1 MRRLIGIGLGLVLLF
16 VGACSDDDDEPET
29 MGGETLTESS
39 TSTTSGTPSN
49 SGAAPTEPPKL
60 KAERVADLEGAL
72 SLAVRPSD
80 NGLYVA
86 QKSGLIRVVRG
97 GRAEPEALVDLTE
110 EVSVGYEQGLLG
122 IAFNPTGDRLYANYT
137 DTAGDT
143 RIVEWEVER
152 NGRVRRASRRE
163 LLFVDQPF
171 TNHNGGH
178 LQFGSDGFL
187 YIALG
192 DGGSG
197 GDPKGNA
204 QRLDTLLGKILRI
217 DPRPDGDKPYRVPAD
232 NPFVGRSGARGEIW
246 AYGLRNPWRFS
257 FDPDG
262 RIWIGDVGQNSVEE
276 VDVSPAGSKG
286 GENYGWSPRE
296 GTRPFRGGE
305 RPAGAID
312 PVHEYPTSEGCAV
325 TGGVVYRGRSIAGL
339 QGTYL
344 FADFCNGEVKG
355 LVGGDDGRRLVDL
368 DLEVPSLASF
378 GEDAAGEV
386 YVLSLERGLLRIA
399 AA

>member
-1 MRRLIGIGLGLVLLF
+1 VTRPFRVGLCLAAVF
-16 VGACSDDDDEPET
+16 VGACSDGDDKPDVR
-29 MGGETLTESS
+29 GGETLTESS
-39 TSTTSGTPSN
+39 TSTTSSTTPSP
-49 SGAAPTEPPKL
+49 GAAQAEPPKL

-72 SLAVRPSD
+72 SLAVRPGD
-80 NGLYVA
+80 AGLYVA
-86 QKSGLIRVVRG
+86 QKSGLIRVVRN
-97 GRAEPEALVDLTE
+97 GRAAPEALVDLTE

-122 IAFNPTGDRLYANYT
+122 IAFNPAGDRLYANYT

-143 RIVEWEVER
+143 RIVEWEVDGG
-152 NGRVRRASRRE
+152 GRIRQGSRRE

-178 LQFGSDGFL
+178 LQFGPDGFL

-197 GDPKGNA
+197 GDPRGNA

-232 NPFVGRSGARGEIW
+232 NPFLGRSGARGEIW

-262 RIWIGDVGQNSVEE
+262 RLWIGDVGQNSVEE

-286 GENYGWSPRE
+286 GENYGWNRRE
-296 GTRPFRGGE
+296 GLRPFRGGE
-305 RPAGAID
+305 RPAGAVD
-312 PVHEYPTSEGCAV
+312 PVHEYPTTDGCAV
-325 TGGVVYRGRSIAGL
+325 TGGVVYRGRSITGL
-339 QGTYL
+339 VGTYL
-344 FADFCNGEVKG
+344 FADFCNGKVKG
-355 LVGGDDGRRLVDL
+355 LVGGDGGRRMVDL

-378 GEDAAGEV
+378 GEDGAGEV
-386 YVLSLERGLLRIA
+386 YVLSLERGLLRLA